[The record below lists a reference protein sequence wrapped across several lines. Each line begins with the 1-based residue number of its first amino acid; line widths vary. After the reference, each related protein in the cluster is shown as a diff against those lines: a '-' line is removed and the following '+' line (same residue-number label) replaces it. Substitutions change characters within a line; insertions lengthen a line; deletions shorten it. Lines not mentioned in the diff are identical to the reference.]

1 MDKSLSKRRVKVHL
15 KKRWI
20 CIVSLF
26 VLFPVTAYAQT
37 GLYELPQGRMA
48 VGLGFTGV
56 DFSRGQDAIG
66 IGASLSYGINNRTK
80 IALVTNVGIIDEERY
95 FGSELDIPLPVAIGV
110 GPVHVGSL
118 GQTGLDY
125 FLAGTFYRGFSSGIS
140 RRLDDPTNE
149 RLLSVRTNGLAGGGG
164 ISKRIQTNFGWTLN
178 PFCGV
183 SYSRSW
189 THISTK
195 GALEETGHNRIS
207 SGFGGRAGLEVE
219 VSPTIS
225 VIGAF
230 GVSFKNIDGSF
241 SIGLNFH

>member
-1 MDKSLSKRRVKVHL
+1 MQVN
-15 KKRWI
+15 KRWT
-20 CIVSLF
+20 CVVFLSL
-26 VLFPVTAYAQT
+26 LLPVTAYAQT

-56 DFSRGQDAIG
+56 DFSRSQDAMG
-66 IGASLSYGINNRTK
+66 IGGSLSYGVSSRTK
-80 IALVTNVGIIDEERY
+80 ITLGTNIGIIDKERY
-95 FGSELDIPLPVAIGV
+95 GGSGIDIPLPVMVGIG
-110 GPVHVGSL
+110 PWHVSPL

-125 FLAGTFYRGFSSGIS
+125 FFSGGLYTLFS
-140 RRLDDPTNE
+140 RVYNASTNE
-149 RLLSVRTNGLAGGGG
+149 TVGSARSIRLSGGGG

-189 THISTK
+189 TRISTK
-195 GALEETGHNRIS
+195 GVLEETGRNRIS

-230 GVSFKNIDGSF
+230 GVSFKNFDGSF